1 MARAMKTLLL
11 LLLVCAAAPAL
22 ALDKVSIAVTVK
34 TDGKAIAEKKGY
46 EEEQKRFLAI
56 TLTNRTRE
64 ELSGLV
70 VKWAIF
76 ASDLKERE
84 TSKAGSGEVKAS
96 VYPRHPELVQSQTV
110 TMNYTPRHAVR
121 SSSGK
126 GRSKGGKGGS
136 VKMKTVEA
144 SGTRYRGWGVQV
156 FQGSALIGEAYSTP
170 ELKAEM
176 GAR

>member
-1 MARAMKTLLL
+1 MALTMKTLLL
-11 LLLVCAAAPAL
+11 LLLVCAAAPVL

-126 GRSKGGKGGS
+126 SSGKSKGSS

-156 FQGSALIGEAYSTP
+156 FQGSALIGEAYSTA
-170 ELKAEM
+170 ELKGAM
-176 GAR
+176 GSR

>member
-1 MARAMKTLLL
+1 MKTFL
-11 LLLVCAAAPAL
+11 LLLVCAAVPAL
-22 ALDKVSIAVTVK
+22 ALDKVGIAVTVK
-34 TDGKAIAEKKGY
+34 TDGKAIEEKKGY

-76 ASDLKERE
+76 ATDLKERE

-96 VYPRHPELVQSQTV
+96 VYPQRTELVQSQTV

-126 GRSKGGKGGS
+126 GGGKSKGS
-136 VKMKTVEA
+136 NVKMKTVEA
-144 SGTRYRGWGVQV
+144 SGARYRGWGVRV
-156 FQGSALIGEAYSTP
+156 FQGPALIGEAYSTP

-176 GAR
+176 GSR